1 MDLSVDLSHR
11 GDRAT
16 VLYRALLDSLRGG
29 RLRPGDRLPASR
41 TLATDLGVSR
51 ATVSTVYERLV
62 AEGHLETRVGAGTFV
77 AAVGASPTR
86 RARRTTLR
94 PRRSWDLRPHRV
106 SGSEPTP
113 TYDFRVGIPDP
124 TLFPFDTWRRLL
136 AAQVRRGSEPGTYAA
151 PEGHPALRAAVAR
164 HLAYSRGVQADPEDV
179 VATHGTQQALDLVAR
194 VLLEPGDVV
203 AVEDPG
209 YPFAR
214 DLFASHGATVV
225 PVPVDD
231 EGLVVDLLPRR
242 CRLVF
247 TTPSHQFPLGPPLS
261 LARRHALLAYAA
273 RHDAAIIEDDYD
285 SEFRFVE
292 RPLDPLHRL
301 DEDGRVVYVGT
312 FSKSLLPSLRA
323 GYLVAPPSLREA
335 LRAARQL
342 TDGYGEP
349 ATQLALAR
357 FIDDGLL
364 ARHVRAAAKV
374 YAERRRRVLEEL
386 ATLGLEVAPSAAG
399 LHLTAY
405 HHDAVDVAR
414 RARSV
419 GVALDTLSGYAAGP
433 LARDG
438 LVLGYGAT
446 VTESIRP
453 GIRLLA
459 PLLGS

>member
-1 MDLSVDLSHR
+1 M
-11 GDRAT
+11 
-16 VLYRALLDSLRGG
+16 
-29 RLRPGDRLPASR
+29 
-41 TLATDLGVSR
+41 
-51 ATVSTVYERLV
+51 
-62 AEGHLETRVGAGTFV
+62 
-77 AAVGASPTR
+77 
-86 RARRTTLR
+86 
-94 PRRSWDLRPHRV
+94 
-106 SGSEPTP
+106 
-113 TYDFRVGIPDP
+113 
-124 TLFPFDTWRRLL
+124 
-136 AAQVRRGSEPGTYAA
+136 
-151 PEGHPALRAAVAR
+151 
-164 HLAYSRGVQADPEDV
+164 
-179 VATHGTQQALDLVAR
+179 
-194 VLLEPGDVV
+194 
-203 AVEDPG
+203 
-209 YPFAR
+209 
-214 DLFASHGATVV
+214 
-225 PVPVDD
+225 
-231 EGLVVDLLPRR
+231 
-242 CRLVF
+242 
-247 TTPSHQFPLGPPLS
+247 
-261 LARRHALLAYAA
+261 
-273 RHDAAIIEDDYD
+273 
-285 SEFRFVE
+285 E